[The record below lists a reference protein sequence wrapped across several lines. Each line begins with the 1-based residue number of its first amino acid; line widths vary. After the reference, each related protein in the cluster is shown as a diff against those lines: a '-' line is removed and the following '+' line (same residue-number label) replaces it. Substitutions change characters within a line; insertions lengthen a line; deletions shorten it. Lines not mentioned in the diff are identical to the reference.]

1 MDEFGK
7 IQVANLNK
15 ISVDKEFKKLV
26 KLTNRVG
33 IKTGLQTYAI
43 YLAISKAQGS
53 FSERIDFVFET
64 LELNK

>member
-7 IQVANLNK
+7 RQVADLNK
-15 ISVDKEFKKLV
+15 LSVDKEFKKLV
-26 KLTNRVG
+26 KITNRIG

-53 FSERIDFVFET
+53 FSERLDFVFDT